1 MLKLLFIIL
10 LTFGYSQPE
19 IEWSQIFGGWTAD
32 FAHSVQQTT
41 DGGYIIGGYTRS
53 FGNGNSDVWLIKTD
67 SDGQEQWN
75 QTFGGTNNDTGRF
88 VQQTLD
94 GGYIIAGRT
103 ESFNNGGFNN
113 GGSDVWLIKT
123 DPNGFEEW
131 NQMFGGISTDFG
143 WSVQQTSDGGYII
156 VGTTF
161 SFGNG
166 SYDAWLIKTDANGQE
181 EWNQTFGGSDYEY
194 GNSVQQ
200 TLDNGYI
207 IVGSTRSFGNGGVS
221 DVWLVK
227 TNANGQEEW
236 NQTFGG
242 SSDDI
247 GYFVQQT
254 VDTGYIIVG
263 DTGSFSNGFFDV
275 WLIKT
280 DIDGEEEWNQTFG
293 GGDYEQGSSVQQTL
307 DGGYIITG
315 RTESFS
321 DGVFSALWLIKTD
334 ADGEEEWN
342 QTFGDGSTDDRG
354 RSIQQSLDGGYIIAG
369 YTQAYGNGGSVDALL
384 IKIECENHPNCEEEI
399 LGDFNN
405 DGLLNVVDIVI
416 LVDIILNNNSDNP
429 SFDINEDGLVNIV
442 DIVLLVDLI
451 LN

>member
-1 MLKLLFIIL
+1 MLKLLFIIF

-19 IEWSQIFGGWTAD
+19 IQWSQTFGGWSAD
-32 FAHSVQQTT
+32 SAHSVEQTA

-53 FGNGNSDVWLIKTD
+53 SGNGNSDVWLIKTD
-67 SDGQEQWN
+67 SNGQEQWN
-75 QTFGGTNNDTGRF
+75 RTFGGSSNDTGRF
-88 VQQTLD
+88 AQQTLD
-94 GGYIIAGRT
+94 GGYIIAGDT
-103 ESFNNGGFNN
+103 QSFGN

-143 WSVQQTSDGGYII
+143 WSVQQTYDGGYII

-194 GNSVQQ
+194 GHSVEQ
-200 TLDNGYI
+200 TLDSGYI
-207 IVGSTRSFGNGGVS
+207 IAGRTESFGNDGAS
-221 DVWLVK
+221 DVWLIK
-227 TNANGQEEW
+227 TDSNGQEQW
-236 NQTFGG
+236 NRTFGG
-242 SSDDI
+242 TGTDI

-254 VDTGYIIVG
+254 LDAGYIIVG
-263 DTGSFSNGFFDV
+263 DTGSFSNGWMDV

-280 DIDGEEEWNQTFG
+280 NADGEEEWNQTFG
-293 GGDYEQGSSVQQTL
+293 GVNNEQGSSVQQTL

-321 DGVFSALWLIKTD
+321 DGIYSAIWLIKTD
-334 ADGEEEWN
+334 GDGEEEWN
-342 QTFGDGSTDDRG
+342 QTFGEENNDNRG
-354 RSIQQSLDGGYIIAG
+354 RSVQQVINGGYIIAG
-369 YTQAYGNGGSVDALL
+369 YTQSYAIGGSVDALL
-384 IKIECENHPNCEEEI
+384 IKIECENYPSCEEEI

-405 DGLLNVVDIVI
+405 DGLLNVTDIVM

-429 SFDINEDGLVNIV
+429 SFDINGDGLVNIV
-442 DIVLLVDLI
+442 DIIILIDLI

>member
-1 MLKLLFIIL
+1 MLNFVMLKLLFIIL
-10 LTFGYSQPE
+10 LTFGYTQPG
-19 IEWSQIFGGWTAD
+19 IEWSQTFGGWSAD
-32 FAHSVQQTT
+32 FAHSVQQTP
-41 DGGYIIGGYTRS
+41 DGGYIVGGYTRS
-53 FGNGNSDVWLIKTD
+53 FGNGNSDVWLIKTN
-67 SDGQEQWN
+67 SNGQEQWDR
-75 QTFGGTNNDTGRF
+75 TFGGSSNDTGRF

-103 ESFNNGGFNN
+103 ESFGN
-113 GGSDVWLIKT
+113 GGSDVWVIKT

-131 NQMFGGISTDFG
+131 NQIFGGSSTDFG

-166 SYDAWLIKTDANGQE
+166 SYDAWLIKIDHNGQE

-194 GNSVQQ
+194 GYSVQQ
-200 TLDNGYI
+200 TLDGGYI
-207 IVGSTRSFGNGGVS
+207 LAGNTVSFGNDGSS
-221 DVWLVK
+221 DVWLIK

-236 NQTFGG
+236 NQTYGG
-242 SSDDI
+242 TATDI

-254 VDTGYIIVG
+254 LDAGYIIVG
-263 DTGSFSNGFFDV
+263 DTGSFSNGWMDV

-280 DIDGEEEWNQTFG
+280 NADGEEEWNQTFG
-293 GGDYEQGSSVQQTL
+293 GVNNEQGSSVQQTL

-321 DGVFSALWLIKTD
+321 DGIYSAIWLIKTD

-342 QTFGDGSTDDRG
+342 QTFGEENNDNRG
-354 RSIQQSLDGGYIIAG
+354 RSVQQVINGGYIIAG
-369 YTQAYGNGGSVDALL
+369 YTQSYAIGGSVDALL
-384 IKIECENHPNCEEEI
+384 IKIECEEGI
-399 LGDFNN
+399 LGDFNS

-416 LVDIILNNNSDNP
+416 LVDIILNNNFDNP
-429 SFDINEDGLVNIV
+429 SSDINGDDLINIV
-442 DIVLLVDLI
+442 DVVLLIDLI

>member
-1 MLKLLFIIL
+1 MLKLLFITL

-19 IEWSQIFGGWTAD
+19 IEWSQTFGGWSAD
-32 FAHSVQQTT
+32 FAHSVEQTA

-53 FGNGNSDVWLIKTD
+53 SGNGNSDVWLIKTD
-67 SDGQEQWN
+67 SNGQEQWN
-75 QTFGGTNNDTGRF
+75 RTFGGSSNDTGRF

-103 ESFNNGGFNN
+103 ESFGN

-131 NQMFGGISTDFG
+131 NQTFGGTSNDFG
-143 WSVQQTSDGGYII
+143 CSVQQTLDGGYIM

-166 SYDAWLIKTDANGQE
+166 SYDAWLIKTNANGQE
-181 EWNQTFGGSDYEY
+181 EWNQTFGGSDNDIGY
-194 GNSVQQ
+194 SVQQ
-200 TLDNGYI
+200 TLD
-207 IVGSTRSFGNGGVS
+207 
-221 DVWLVK
+221 
-227 TNANGQEEW
+227 A
-236 NQTFGG
+236 
-242 SSDDI
+242 
-247 GYFVQQT
+247 
-254 VDTGYIIVG
+254 GYIIVG
-263 DTGSFSNGFFDV
+263 DTGSFSNGWMDV

-280 DIDGEEEWNQTFG
+280 NANGEEEWNQTFG
-293 GGDYEQGSSVQQTL
+293 GVNNEQGYSVQQTL

-321 DGVFSALWLIKTD
+321 DGIYSAIWLIKTD

-342 QTFGDGSTDDRG
+342 QTFGEENNDNRG
-354 RSIQQSLDGGYIIAG
+354 RSVQQVINGGYIIAG
-369 YTQAYGNGGSVDALL
+369 YTQSYTIGGSVDALI
-384 IKIECENHPNCEEEI
+384 IKTECENYPSCEQGI
-399 LGDFNN
+399 VGDFNN
-405 DGLLNVVDIVI
+405 DGFLNIVDIVM

-429 SFDINEDGLVNIV
+429 SFDINGDGLVNIV
-442 DIVLLVDLI
+442 DIVILIDLI